1 VAPGGRGEVAGEVG
15 AHDDEPIPAAADA
28 HHRAAEPPRGLP
40 AGPREPP
47 RGLPA
52 GPREPAALQTVEW
65 ALRPTALLCRCAAR
79 HGEAFTLRLSFDD
92 APMVCV
98 WSPEAV
104 ADVFAAPPDALRRGE
119 SPGPLRP
126 VAGPRSILF
135 ADGAEHLRMRRLM
148 LPPFHGERLR
158 ELRGLVAE
166 RAATE
171 VSGWPAGR
179 PFPAL
184 AALQRLAL
192 DVALDALLGAD
203 GHGLA
208 APVRAALDRAGSAPR
223 VAAMA
228 LVQRDLGPRSP
239 WGAFLRDVRAVDE
252 QIGAI
257 VARRRAAAAEP
268 PAGGP
273 RPAEPPPAGG
283 PHPAEPPPPPRRPGD
298 VLDDLLAATDAG
310 GRPLSDREVR
320 DHVVTLL
327 AAGHETTAGAGAWAL
342 ERLAHVPPGD
352 RLARRLR
359 AGDDDALDAVVHE
372 TLRLRPVLTVA
383 PRKLAAPLRA
393 GGLELPA
400 GVHVAPCIHLVQR
413 HPRLWPQPA
422 AWRPERWLGDG
433 APRPEA
439 PAWIPFGGG
448 RNRCVGAAF
457 ALMELREVLRAVLA
471 RWSLAPARP
480 AGERMRRRGV
490 TLQPEH
496 GARIVLRPA

>member
-1 VAPGGRGEVAGEVG
+1 VARGGRGEVAGKVG

-28 HHRAAEPPRGLP
+28 HESPGGLP
-40 AGPREPP
+40 AGP
-47 RGLPA
+47 L
-52 GPREPAALQTVEW
+52 EPAALQTLEW
-65 ALRPTALLCRCAAR
+65 ALRPTALLRRCAAR

-98 WSPEAV
+98 WSPQAV
-104 ADVFAAPPDALRRGE
+104 ADVFAAPPGALLRGQ

-148 LPPFHGERLR
+148 LPPFHGERLPA
-158 ELRGLVAE
+158 LRGLVAE
-166 RAATE
+166 RAVAEVAT
-171 VSGWPAGR
+171 WPAGR
-179 PFPAL
+179 PFRAL

-192 DVALDALLGAD
+192 DVALDAILGAD
-203 GHGLA
+203 GRGLA
-208 APVRAALDRAGSAPR
+208 GPVRAALDRVGSAPR

-252 QIGAI
+252 QVGAVI
-257 VARRRAAAAEP
+257 ARRRAAAAD
-268 PAGGP
+268 
-273 RPAEPPPAGG
+273 PPPAGG
-283 PHPAEPPPPPRRPGD
+283 SRPPEPPRAPGRPGD
-298 VLDDLLAATDAG
+298 VLHDLLAATDAE
-310 GRPLSDREVR
+310 GRPLSEREIR

-342 ERLAHVPPGD
+342 ERLAHLPPGD
-352 RLARRLR
+352 GLAQRLH

-383 PRKLAAPLRA
+383 PRKLATPLRV
-393 GGLELPA
+393 GGLRLPA
-400 GVHVAPCIHLVQR
+400 GIHVAPCIPLVQQ

-433 APRPEA
+433 APRPEG

-471 RWSLAPARP
+471 RWALAPGRSAS
-480 AGERMRRRGV
+480 ERMRRRGV

>member
-15 AHDDEPIPAAADA
+15 AHDDEPIPADADA
-28 HHRAAEPPRGLP
+28 HESAAEPPRGLP
-40 AGPREPP
+40 P
-47 RGLPA
+47 

-65 ALRPTALLCRCAAR
+65 ALRPTALLRRCAAR

-92 APMVCV
+92 APMVCL

-104 ADVFAAPPDALRRGE
+104 ADVFAAPPDVLRRGQ

-158 ELRGLVAE
+158 ALRGLVAE
-166 RAATE
+166 RAAAE

-192 DVALDALLGAD
+192 DVALDAILGAD

-208 APVRAALDRAGSAPR
+208 APVRAALDRVGSAPR

-252 QIGAI
+252 QIGAAI
-257 VARRRAAAAEP
+257 ARRRAAAAD
-268 PAGGP
+268 
-273 RPAEPPPAGG
+273 PPPAGG
-283 PHPAEPPPPPRRPGD
+283 PYPDEPPRAPRRPGD

-310 GRPLSDREVR
+310 GRPLCDREVR

-342 ERLAHVPPGD
+342 ERLAHLPPGD
-352 RLARRLR
+352 RVGRRLH

-393 GGLELPA
+393 GGLQLPA
-400 GVHVAPCIHLVQR
+400 GVHVAPCILLVQR
-413 HPRLWPQPA
+413 HPRLWPHPA
-422 AWRPERWLGDG
+422 AWRPERWLGGG

-471 RWSLAPARP
+471 RWRLAPAHP

>member
-15 AHDDEPIPAAADA
+15 AHDDEPIPAAAA
-28 HHRAAEPPRGLP
+28 YETPSALPP
-40 AGPREPP
+40 GPRE
-47 RGLPA
+47 A
-52 GPREPAALQTVEW
+52 AALQTVEW
-65 ALRPTALLCRCAAR
+65 ALRPTALLRRCAAR

-92 APMVCV
+92 APLVCV
-98 WSPEAV
+98 WAPEAV
-104 ADVFAAPPDALRRGE
+104 ADVFAAPPGVLRRGE

-135 ADGAEHLRMRRLM
+135 ADGDEHLRMRRLM

-158 ELRGLVAE
+158 ALRGRVAG
-166 RAATE
+166 RAAAA
-171 VSGWPAGR
+171 VAAWPAGR
-179 PFPAL
+179 PFHAL
-184 AALQRLAL
+184 GALQRLAL
-192 DVALDALLGAD
+192 DVALDAVLGAD
-203 GHGLA
+203 GRGLA
-208 APVRAALDRAGSAPR
+208 GPVRAALDRVGSAPR

-252 QIGAI
+252 EIGAVI
-257 VARRRAAAAEP
+257 ARRRAAAAA
-268 PAGGP
+268 PAP
-273 RPAEPPPAGG
+273 SHA
-283 PHPAEPPPPPRRPGD
+283 PRRAAD
-298 VLDDLLAATDAG
+298 VLDDLLAARDAR
-310 GRPLSDREVR
+310 GRPLGDREVR

-342 ERLAHVPPGD
+342 ERLAHLPPRGA
-352 RLARRLR
+352 LAERLR
-359 AGDDDALDAVVHE
+359 GGDDDALDAVAHE
-372 TLRLRPVLTVA
+372 TLRVRPVLTVA

-400 GVHVAPCIHLVQR
+400 GVHVAPCIYLVQR

-448 RNRCVGAAF
+448 MRRCVGAAF

-471 RWSLAPARP
+471 RWTLAPAAP
-480 AGERMRRRGV
+480 GERMRRRGV
-490 TLQPEH
+490 TLQPER